1 MPTRRQF
8 LKMGL
13 LGGTVLAAA
22 GGGLWLAGRDV
33 KPYGPEGRAVIRA
46 IAPAVLAGAI
56 PAGGASREAAIA
68 SVVEGVGIAI
78 AGLSPPQQ
86 KELADLFG
94 LLDLAPARR
103 WLAGVAA
110 PWSECTAEDAAAFL
124 QRWRYSSVGLL
135 AGAYAGLHDL
145 VLGAWYSGEAA
156 WDTIAYPGPPR
167 LP

>member
-8 LKMGL
+8 LKLGL
-13 LGGTVLAAA
+13 LGGAALAAA

-33 KPYGPEGRAVIRA
+33 KPYGPEARAVIGA
-46 IAPAVLAGAI
+46 IAPAILAGAI
-56 PAGGASREAAIA
+56 PAQGASRDAVIAA
-68 SVVEGVGIAI
+68 VVDGVGIAI
-78 AGLSPPQQ
+78 GGLSPPQQ

-103 WLAGVAA
+103 LLAGVSA
-110 PWSECTAEDAAAFL
+110 PWSECPVDDAAAFL
-124 QRWRYSSVGLL
+124 QRWRYSSIGLL

-145 VLGAWYSGEAA
+145 VLGAWYSGEASWEA
-156 WDTIAYPGPPR
+156 IGYPGPPR

>member
-8 LKMGL
+8 LKLGL
-13 LGGTVLAAA
+13 VGGAALAAA

-46 IAPAVLAGAI
+46 IAPAILAGAI
-56 PAGGASREAAIA
+56 PADGSSREAALLA
-68 SVVEGVGIAI
+68 VVDGVGIAI

-103 WLAGVAA
+103 WLAGVPSSWAGC
-110 PWSECTAEDAAAFL
+110 SVDDAAAFL
-124 QRWRYSSVGLL
+124 QRWRHSSIGLL

-156 WDTIAYPGPPR
+156 WEAIAYPGPPR

>member
-8 LKMGL
+8 LK
-13 LGGTVLAAA
+13 LGVFGGAALAAA

-33 KPYGPEGRAVIRA
+33 KPYGAEARSVIAA
-46 IAPAVLAGAI
+46 IAPAILAGAL
-56 PAGGASREAAIA
+56 PAAGESRRAALDF
-68 SVVEGVGIAI
+68 VVEGVGIAI

-94 LLDLAPARR
+94 LLSLAPARR
-103 WLAGVAA
+103 WLAGVSSAW
-110 PWSECTAEDAAAFL
+110 PECGPEEAAAFL
-124 QRWRYSSVGLL
+124 ERWRFSAIGLL

-145 VLGAWYSGEAA
+145 VLGAWYAGEAS
-156 WDTIAYPGPPR
+156 WESIGYPGPPR